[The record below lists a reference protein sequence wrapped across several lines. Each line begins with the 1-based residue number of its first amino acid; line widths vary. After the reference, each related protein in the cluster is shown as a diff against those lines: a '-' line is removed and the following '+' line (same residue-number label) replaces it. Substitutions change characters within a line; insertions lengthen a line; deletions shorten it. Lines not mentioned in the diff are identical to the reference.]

1 MDQLDTVIFDAI
13 IKLRNNKKQP
23 DENSILTLI
32 SKDCKSLSKKQLE
45 KRLMTLTKE
54 SKIINRPSVGK
65 NSYFT
70 VSDDNTDDLSIIAG
84 LLAIESVK
92 EILKETFKEQQNA
105 LVTIVSQNT
114 TPVQTSLDKLTVEIK
129 NSNDR
134 LNLLVSCI
142 KCIYTKYFLIQQ
154 QSKEQNRTQD
164 F

>member
-23 DENSILTLI
+23 DENSIVTLI

-45 KRLMTLTKE
+45 ERLMTLTKE

-84 LLAIESVK
+84 LLTIESVK
-92 EILKETFKEQQNA
+92 EILKETENSIDKIKETFKR
-105 LVTIVSQNT
+105 
-114 TPVQTSLDKLTVEIK
+114 EIEILK
-129 NSNDR
+129 KDR
-134 LNLLVSCI
+134 NFRAPFKARSF
-142 KCIYTKYFLIQQ
+142 TF
-154 QSKEQNRTQD
+154 
-164 F
+164 